1 MESKLTTNIRSPKKI
16 LETSV
21 EEAGILDRMSV
32 DNIHFNFV
40 DPVTYTTVQ
49 PFQEIL
55 STNTKSQLWT

>member
-1 MESKLTTNIRSPKKI
+1 MESKLTTNIKSPRKI

-32 DNIHFNFV
+32 DNIRFDFV

-49 PFQEIL
+49 PFQESL
-55 STNTKSQLWT
+55 STNTKSQL